1 MQTYISDSRN
11 EDKIYRIKQAL
22 LNLDRWDF
30 SEGPIEVPACGYVEP
45 FPGQDYTL
53 WGCLDFSQQ
62 WYIRPAKKTNLINYS
77 NIVQSRTRKYRRRTS
92 LGRLFTLHHNQD
104 YSGPGPNRER
114 LTKEDWLPYIEDYL
128 VKLNKEREL
137 REPSFFFF
145 FPTDKDVEN
154 LLLRVATFTL
164 EDPTLA
170 SVLDPSQTVPVEN
183 SAGENPVQ

>member
-92 LGRLFTLHHNQD
+92 LGRLYTLHHNQD
-104 YSGPGPNRER
+104 YPGLEPYIER
-114 LTKEDWLPYIEDYL
+114 LAKEDWLPYVEDYL
-128 VKLNKEREL
+128 AKLKKEKER
-137 REPSFFFF
+137 REPSFFFL
-145 FPTDKDVEN
+145 FPTDKDVED
-154 LLLRVATFTL
+154 LLLRVGTFTL
-164 EDPTLA
+164 TAPETTSTTSSSSSL
-170 SVLDPSQTVPVEN
+170 
-183 SAGENPVQ
+183 

>member
-62 WYIRPAKKTNLINYS
+62 WYIRPAKKINLINYS

-92 LGRLFTLHHNQD
+92 LGRLYTLHHNQD
-104 YSGPGPNRER
+104 YPGLE
-114 LTKEDWLPYIEDYL
+114 PYIERLAKEIQVKDEAIFNSQKQAYNLAMQVQNQKALIKQLEETQVYL
-128 VKLNKEREL
+128 YKTHDADKAEIEALKEQL
-137 REPSFFFF
+137 RFSY
-145 FPTDKDVEN
+145 DG
-154 LLLRVATFTL
+154 
-164 EDPTLA
+164 
-170 SVLDPSQTVPVEN
+170 Q
-183 SAGENPVQ
+183 

>member
-1 MQTYISDSRN
+1 MQNYISDSRN

-30 SEGPIEVPACGYVEP
+30 TEGPIEVPACGYVEP

-62 WYIRPAKKTNLINYS
+62 WCIRPANKTNLINYS

-92 LGRLFTLHHNQD
+92 LGRLYTLHHNQD

-114 LTKEDWLPYIEDYL
+114 IAKEDWLPYVKDYL
-128 VKLNKEREL
+128 AKLREEREL
-137 REPSFFFF
+137 REPSFFFL
-145 FPTDKDVEN
+145 FPTDQDVED
-154 LLLRVATFTL
+154 LLLRVGTFTL
-164 EDPTLA
+164 
-170 SVLDPSQTVPVEN
+170 TVPEIT
-183 SAGENPVQ
+183 STTSCLSI

>member
-92 LGRLFTLHHNQD
+92 LGRLYTLHHNQD
-104 YSGPGPNRER
+104 YPGLEPYIER
-114 LTKEDWLPYIEDYL
+114 LAKEDWLPYVEDYL
-128 VKLNKEREL
+128 AKLKKEREL
-137 REPSFFFF
+137 REPSFFFL
-145 FPTDKDVEN
+145 FPTDKDVEDI
-154 LLLRVATFTL
+154 LLRVGTFTL
-164 EDPTLA
+164 
-170 SVLDPSQTVPVEN
+170 TVPETT
-183 SAGENPVQ
+183 SISSSSSSL